1 MLGRFGCLAT
11 LALVALPVA
20 ARAEGV
26 DFTVPDH
33 YVAEPAPA
41 ALLPAA
47 PKDVYR
53 RWARTLDGV
62 RHSIVVSSTPYVGDL
77 PKLIDATVER
87 TRARGA
93 IDVVRGDA
101 APLCGMP
108 AARVAYAYPNQLTYE
123 FRYTIVRAHLLI
135 ASYAHPLG
143 TAADQT
149 ALDALGTLCSGVHQ
163 LAAPPGWM
171 LQTPFPPNGSA
182 FRTADGTSLLAQLVA
197 PAAAG
202 SDVASEPYDAPGTIV
217 SDRRE
222 PCGTVTIHRVTVTT
236 NDAKTRE
243 FAAGTVRGYR
253 YMNAYVRPT
262 AAAPDGAAI
271 ATLTSFCAE
280 TLPPP

>member
-1 MLGRFGCLAT
+1 MLGRFRCLAT
-11 LALVALPVA
+11 LALVALPLA

-26 DFTVPDH
+26 DFTLPDH
-33 YVAEPAPA
+33 YVAEPSPA
-41 ALLPAA
+41 ALPAL
-47 PKDVYR
+47 KGVYR
-53 RWARTLDGV
+53 GWARTLDRV
-62 RHSIVVSSTPYVGDL
+62 RHSIVVSSTPYAGDF

-93 IDVVRGDA
+93 IDVVRADA

-108 AARVAYAYPNQLTYE
+108 AFRIAYAFQNQLTYE
-123 FRYTIVRAHLLI
+123 YRYAVVRGRLLI

-143 TAADQT
+143 TAPDQT
-149 ALDALGTLCSGVHQ
+149 ALDALGTLCSGIHQ
-163 LAAPPGWM
+163 LAAPPGWV

-182 FRTADGTSLLAQLVA
+182 FRTPDGTSLLAQLVA

-222 PCGTVTIHRVTVTT
+222 PCGAVTIHRVTVSTA
-236 NDAKTRE
+236 DAKTRE
-243 FAAGTVRGYR
+243 FAAGTVRGFR
-253 YMNAYVRPT
+253 YTNAYVRPA
-262 AAAPDGAAI
+262 AAAPDADAL

-280 TLPPP
+280 TLPPA